1 MCSSQPPGGGVA
13 LYSAPLVAMRGRPS
27 TLSTVHY
34 GDSGGGRSQCAAR
47 TERGNGREPG
57 AEHRVREFWRMNYQ
71 PVPSEEA
78 AHGARRHSQEH
89 SSTHAVKDFRLGNT
103 QGCPELVCSWILIVL
118 ACIFMV
124 LTFPVT
130 GWFVL
135 KSVPKYERFV
145 VFRLGRILGS
155 KGPGMILLL
164 PFIDRWQKVDLR
176 SKTFIIAPFE
186 AKCKDGALIT
196 VGAEVQY
203 RIWNPVLSV
212 ALVEDTDSTTAYIA
226 QNVMRRLMHKETLA
240 QIQDNKSKTGE
251 ELAFEVNR
259 KAKHWGM
266 EVQRVDLILHS
277 VLNEPKE
284 DQPDSQTPPPSSRLD
299 KLPAPLRK
307 LATQMLQSRR
317 SPQPVQLSSHSSE
330 SEDSV
335 RTSSEMSESE
345 DLESDIVNPDWI
357 LSKVKAF
364 LSEDLVKQIGA
375 RYLFTVNQKD
385 GTQNLYFLD
394 LSRDSGS
401 AGYGMPEGDPDV
413 TLEVTEDT
421 MQALFSG
428 DLKPFSAYMS
438 GRIRIQGDLK
448 LAMKLEDLIKK
459 LNR

>member
-1 MCSSQPPGGGVA
+1 MS
-13 LYSAPLVAMRGRPS
+13 
-27 TLSTVHY
+27 
-34 GDSGGGRSQCAAR
+34 
-47 TERGNGREPG
+47 
-57 AEHRVREFWRMNYQ
+57 YQ
-71 PVPSEEA
+71 PLPSDEGT
-78 AHGARRHSQEH
+78 HGARAHGKGLSSSQLL
-89 SSTHAVKDFRLGNT
+89 KDFRAGST
-103 QGCPELVCSWILIVL
+103 QTCPELVCSWILIVL
-118 ACIFMV
+118 TYLFMI

-186 AKCKDGALIT
+186 AKCKDEAVIN

-203 RIWNPVLSV
+203 HIWNPVLSV
-212 ALVEDTDSTTAYIA
+212 ALVEDIDSTTAYTA
-226 QNVMRRLMHKETLA
+226 QNVMRRLLHKETLA
-240 QIQDNKSKTGE
+240 QIQEDKSKTGE
-251 ELAFEVNR
+251 HLAFEVN
-259 KAKHWGM
+259 KKTKHWGM

-277 VLNEPKE
+277 VLNRPEE
-284 DQPDSQTPPPSSRLD
+284 DQSRSETSPPSSRLE

-307 LATQMLQSRR
+307 LATQMMQNRR
-317 SPQPVQLSSHSSE
+317 SPQSVHLSSRYSE
-330 SEDSV
+330 SEDSI
-335 RTSSEMSESE
+335 RTPSIMTESE
-345 DLESDIVNPDWI
+345 DLESDIISPDWI
-357 LSKVKAF
+357 LSKVRAF

-375 RYLFTVNQKD
+375 CYLFSVNQKD

-394 LSRDSGS
+394 LSRDSGK
-401 AGYGMPEGDPDV
+401 AGYGMPEGDPHV

-421 MQALFSG
+421 MQGLFSG

-438 GRIRIQGDLK
+438 GRIRVQGDLK